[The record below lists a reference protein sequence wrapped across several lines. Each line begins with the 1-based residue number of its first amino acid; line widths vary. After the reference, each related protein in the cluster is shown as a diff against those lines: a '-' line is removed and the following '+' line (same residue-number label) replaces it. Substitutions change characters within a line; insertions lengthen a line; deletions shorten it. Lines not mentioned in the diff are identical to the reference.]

1 MEGLKK
7 KKDKKLLRQYLLT
20 YITVLIIP
28 LIICSS
34 YYIRVLSVISADD
47 IKARKEELHHSV
59 VRINTLMDEVSSLA
73 ESLAGQN
80 DVNLFRFQNNVLE
93 YPNTY
98 DVIDLQKKLLNIRK
112 VNQSVFSY
120 YIFFDKSQLVVND
133 EIVYDYK
140 DFYNLRLRRKED
152 TTYEEWQKFLAEDS
166 IVSI

>member
-120 YIFFDKSQLVVND
+120 YIFLTKAS
-133 EIVYDYK
+133 
-140 DFYNLRLRRKED
+140 
-152 TTYEEWQKFLAEDS
+152 WW
-166 IVSI
+166 